1 MRVLVACAALARPDT
16 SCCTYGAVL
25 LRPSTHNRPP
35 YWIDNFSP
43 YTLRVQQKDVSKRLL
58 YLRPYQGV
66 PYAWESV
73 LPQADK
79 HELVIEVEG
88 SSPLLT
94 GSFQLDRVGEHP
106 PILKGGRAIL
116 YASVRC
122 DGPTLTL
129 TIVDAKLHP
138 QCKPAQPGTVARMQP
153 GAEAAAAGKSEQP
166 SARPHDKG
174 PGANTTQLANWFAQV
189 DMRMVGIGVSLVESE
204 KQREV
209 LYLWL
214 GAEPAVAFSDK
225 QQGVNSAHSAG
236 VSLSVWR
243 RRHEDGLA
251 LAITCVQV
259 DNLAHAAACPVVVC
273 RSHGSRL
280 STTSGAGAEH
290 TFALTLAKTSFSG
303 SPIQV
308 RIRQAPRVLCPSAA
322 LSLCCGDNLHV
333 GP

>member
-1 MRVLVACAALARPDT
+1 M
-16 SCCTYGAVL
+16 L
-25 LRPSTHNRPP
+25 LRHSTHNRPP
-35 YWIDNFSP
+35 YWIDNLSP

-73 LPQADK
+73 LPKAAK

-88 SSPLLT
+88 SSPLLA

-129 TIVDAKLHP
+129 TIIDAKLHP
-138 QCKPAQPGTVARMQP
+138 QCKPAQPGTLARMQP
-153 GAEAAAAGKSEQP
+153 GAEAAAAGKPKQP
-166 SARPHDKG
+166 SADDKG
-174 PGANTTQLANWFAQV
+174 PGGNASHLAKWLAQV
-189 DMRMVGIGVSLVESE
+189 DVRLVGIGVSLVESE

-225 QQGVNSAHSAG
+225 QQGVNSTHGAG

-280 STTSGAGAEH
+280 SVTAGAGAEH

-308 RIRQAPRVLCPSAA
+308 RVRQAPLVL
-322 LSLCCGDNLHV
+322 
-333 GP
+333 